1 MKKLLSAILSV
12 SMLISS
18 AVIPVKAEPMP
29 IPLEASRID
38 AEKLPEGNLI
48 YMGTAAANLDEED
61 AVYEFPIY
69 REGDLSKGASVTIHT
84 LDMTAVYG
92 KDYEIVDEDVEET
105 GDKQSLL
112 EMSVT
117 EGLKESDEDAA
128 QAYDD
133 AEMTETADKI
143 NKLPANTKV
152 EVLEQKVNGW
162 SRILYDNAEG
172 FIKSE
177 YLSIVESA
185 KGVETIG
192 TVTATANVN
201 VRAAASETAE
211 KLGVAVGGETL
222 DLIALEGDWCKVV
235 YNGQI
240 GYVKAEFVS
249 QN

>member
-1 MKKLLSAILSV
+1 MNV
-12 SMLISS
+12 RSS
-18 AVIPVKAEPMP
+18 D
-29 IPLEASRID
+29 S
-38 AEKLPEGNLI
+38 
-48 YMGTAAANLDEED
+48 
-61 AVYEFPIY
+61 
-69 REGDLSKGASVTIHT
+69 
-84 LDMTAVYG
+84 
-92 KDYEIVDEDVEET
+92 
-105 GDKQSLL
+105 
-112 EMSVT
+112 
-117 EGLKESDEDAA
+117 
-128 QAYDD
+128 
-133 AEMTETADKI
+133 ETADKI